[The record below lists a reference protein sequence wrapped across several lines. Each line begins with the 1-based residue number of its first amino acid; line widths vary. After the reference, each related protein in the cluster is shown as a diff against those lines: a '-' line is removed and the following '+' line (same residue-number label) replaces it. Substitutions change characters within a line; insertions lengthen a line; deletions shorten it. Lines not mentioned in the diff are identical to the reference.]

1 MEKKIEVL
9 LSVMQIKNE
18 KEYKNKLQQNNI
30 KSNVVAIN
38 QVKDETNIFNI
49 TEGRQKIF
57 SYKEKGASKSRNRLL
72 EKAHGDICI
81 FADDDTK
88 YVENYEEII
97 KEEFHNKPDADVII
111 FFVENKN
118 LAREKNKKIGS
129 KKLNKLDVMKVRT
142 YEIALKQEAIKKIKK
157 LNIRF
162 DNNFGPGGIFNKGE
176 ETIWVSDL
184 LKKGFKIYSVN
195 KKIGFA
201 TNEKSTWFTGY
212 NEKYLYDQGAIFYRL
227 SPRWY
232 RLLNLQYVIRKYFQY
247 KENVNVY
254 KAYKQMCLGAQK
266 CKEMYERKNNE

>member
-1 MEKKIEVL
+1 MDKKVEVL

-18 KEYKNKLQQNNI
+18 REYENKLKQNNI

-97 KEEFHNKPDADVII
+97 NEEFQNKPDADVII
-111 FFVENKN
+111 FYIENEYQK
-118 LAREKNKKIGS
+118 REKIKKIGN
-129 KKLNKLDVMKVRT
+129 KKLKFLDVMKVRT
-142 YEIALKQEAIKKIKK
+142 SEIALTKETICKIKEM
-157 LNIRF
+157 NIKF
-162 DNNFGPGGIFNKGE
+162 DNNFGPEGEFLKGE
-176 ETIWVSDL
+176 ETIFVSEL
-184 LKKGFKIYSVN
+184 LREGFKIYSVN
-195 KKIGFA
+195 KKIGIVQD
-201 TNEKSTWFTGY
+201 TQSTWFTGY

-227 SPRWY
+227 SPKWY

-247 KENVNVY
+247 KENVNFY
-254 KAYKQMCLGAQK
+254 KAYKQMWLGAQK
-266 CKEMYERKNNE
+266 CRRIYEREKDE